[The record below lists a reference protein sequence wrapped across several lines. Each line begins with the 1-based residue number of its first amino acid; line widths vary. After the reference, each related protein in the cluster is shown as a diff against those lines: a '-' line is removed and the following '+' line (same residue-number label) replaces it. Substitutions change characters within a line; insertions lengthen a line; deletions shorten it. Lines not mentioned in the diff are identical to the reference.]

1 MSESATSDTPVL
13 DLLGKMTADS
23 IEASSLDAQ
32 TIALVR
38 LAALVAS
45 DAADVSYAM
54 NLAIAGDLGLTVDD
68 VQGTLTAIA
77 PIVGTSRVVAATSRI
92 AEVLDVA
99 IEMAVAEMADEQET
113 EEEEDTEEEQ
123 DTSAAQDTEDEED
136 TSAAQD
142 TEDEEDTSA
151 AQDTEAAQDS
161 EEQEDTSAAQDTS
174 AEEEDTE
181 DEQDTSKK

>member
-54 NLAIAGDLGLTVDD
+54 NLAIAGDLGLTAED
-68 VQGTLTAIA
+68 VQGVLAAIA

-99 IEMAVAEMADEQET
+99 IEMAVAEMA
-113 EEEEDTEEEQ
+113 EEQ
-123 DTSAAQDTEDEED
+123 
-136 TSAAQD
+136 
-142 TEDEEDTSA
+142 
-151 AQDTEAAQDS
+151 
-161 EEQEDTSAAQDTS
+161 
-174 AEEEDTE
+174 DTE
-181 DEQDTSKK
+181 DEQDTADKEDTEEEEDTSDEQDTAKG

>member
-68 VQGTLTAIA
+68 VQGVLTAIA

-99 IEMAVAEMADEQET
+99 IEMAVAEMAEEQETEGEQDTSEEEEDTSDEDDTATEEDTSDEDDTATDEDTSDEDDT
-113 EEEEDTEEEQ
+113 EEEEDT
-123 DTSAAQDTEDEED
+123 SDEK
-136 TSAAQD
+136 
-142 TEDEEDTSA
+142 
-151 AQDTEAAQDS
+151 DS
-161 EEQEDTSAAQDTS
+161 
-174 AEEEDTE
+174 
-181 DEQDTSKK
+181 SKG

>member
-54 NLAIAGDLGLTVDD
+54 NLAIAGDLGLTADD
-68 VQGTLTAIA
+68 VQGVLAAIA

-92 AEVLDVA
+92 AEVLEVA
-99 IEMAVAEMADEQET
+99 IEVAVAEMADEQEN
-113 EEEEDTEEEQ
+113 EEEEDTAAEEDTEEEQ
-123 DTSAAQDTEDEED
+123 DTAAEEDTSDEQDTAAEEETSDEED
-136 TSAAQD
+136 TAA
-142 TEDEEDTSA
+142 EEDTS
-151 AQDTEAAQDS
+151 
-161 EEQEDTSAAQDTS
+161 EEQSAT
-174 AEEEDTE
+174 
-181 DEQDTSKK
+181 KR